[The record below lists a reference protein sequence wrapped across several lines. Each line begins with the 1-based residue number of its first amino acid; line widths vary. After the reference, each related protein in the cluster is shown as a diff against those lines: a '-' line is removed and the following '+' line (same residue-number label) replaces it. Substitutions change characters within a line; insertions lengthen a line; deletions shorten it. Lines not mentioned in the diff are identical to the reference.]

1 MSSCQ
6 YRQDSIFSVAV
17 DGMMYNTTDCGAVCN
32 SDLIAVS
39 TGSDRLNVSI
49 TARNRFGAMTTYYNI
64 SKCLEFLY

>member
-17 DGMMYNTTDCGAVCN
+17 DGMMCNITDCEAVCN
-32 SDLIAVS
+32 SDLIS
-39 TGSDRLNVSI
+39 GSDILNVSI

-64 SKCLEFLY
+64 SKCLEFVY